1 MRRILLTAVLM
12 TAALVPRPGEPCSLC
27 QCGDPTF
34 ALMGSQLFVPRT
46 WHFGLSADR
55 YSKDQVAEDDPGT
68 REKEVE
74 NRVTLSAS
82 RTFGDRLTLVA
93 RLPFADRAITTPSD
107 HATLSGMSDPELVA
121 HYRLS

>member
-1 MRRILLTAVLM
+1 MRRLWFVLTVVAS
-12 TAALVPRPGEPCSLC
+12 AFAPRAGEPCSLC

-55 YSKDQVAEDDPGT
+55 YTKDQVAEDDPAT

-74 NRVTLSAS
+74 QRCTLSAS
-82 RTFGDRLTLVA
+82 RTLGDRLTLVA
-93 RLPFADRAITTPSD
+93 
-107 HATLSGMSDPELVA
+107 LVPIA
-121 HYRLS
+121 YRT

>member
-27 QCGDPTF
+27 QCGDPAF
-34 ALMGSQLFVPRT
+34 ALLGSQLFVPGT
-46 WHFGLSADR
+46 WHLGLGADR
-55 YSKDQVAEDDPGT
+55 YAKDQVAEDAPGT

-93 RLPFADRAITTPSD
+93 RLPFAERSITTS
-107 HATLSGMSDPELVA
+107 S
-121 HYRLS
+121 